1 MWGFSWRFNDSELSI
16 ITIFH
21 LDEMNIHLSHSKS
34 LVHCTWGTKQ
44 KMFTNVQMQYQLRVE
59 KFK

>member
-1 MWGFSWRFNDSELSI
+1 MGVFLRLNELTI
-16 ITIFH
+16 ITLFH
-21 LDEMNIHLSHSKS
+21 LDEMNIHLSQTIS

-44 KMFTNVQMQYQLRVE
+44 KMFTNVQMQDQLRVE